1 MNGKERS
8 PGSINICH
16 IATGDLWGGAEAQ
29 VATLL
34 SYMTRMQDFNVSAVL
49 FNEGRLFQ
57 ELRVLGIEVYLISE
71 QEHNFIKAFSKLM
84 QYLQRTKIDI
94 IHTHKPKDNVLAALA
109 SRLSNIHT
117 VIRTMHGLQEP
128 FIGWQY
134 AKMGIS
140 GSLDHITSKHLV
152 TKIVAV
158 SLDLKG
164 ILQETYGVE
173 KTVCIHNGIDL
184 DKIVLERNRWDVRR
198 ELEIGRECYLIGTV
212 GRLVPVKGHECLL
225 SAMKIFLERV
235 SDAKLILV
243 GDGPLREQLVRL
255 ASLLGIEKQVIF
267 MGHQDKVYDLINAM
281 DVFVLPSLHEG
292 MPMVL
297 LEALFLGRPVVAS
310 RVGGM
315 PEVIGHGDGGV
326 LIDPGNPEEL
336 AQNLSSLWQ
345 DRPRAEQLGRAG
357 KNRVKEGFTALLM
370 AQRTADLYLSVLRR

>member
-1 MNGKERS
+1 
-8 PGSINICH
+8 
-16 IATGDLWGGAEAQ
+16 
-29 VATLL
+29 
-34 SYMTRMQDFNVSAVL
+34 
-49 FNEGRLFQ
+49 
-57 ELRVLGIEVYLISE
+57 
-71 QEHNFIKAFSKLM
+71 
-84 QYLQRTKIDI
+84 
-94 IHTHKPKDNVLAALA
+94 
-109 SRLSNIHT
+109 
-117 VIRTMHGLQEP
+117 
-128 FIGWQY
+128 
-134 AKMGIS
+134 MGIS

-152 TKIVAV
+152 TRIVAV

-184 DKIVLERNRWDVRR
+184 DKIVLERDRWDVRR

-255 ASLLGIEKQVIF
+255 ASLLGIDKQVIF

-310 RVGGM
+310 RVGGI

-370 AQRTADLYLSVLRR
+370 AERTADLYLSVLRR